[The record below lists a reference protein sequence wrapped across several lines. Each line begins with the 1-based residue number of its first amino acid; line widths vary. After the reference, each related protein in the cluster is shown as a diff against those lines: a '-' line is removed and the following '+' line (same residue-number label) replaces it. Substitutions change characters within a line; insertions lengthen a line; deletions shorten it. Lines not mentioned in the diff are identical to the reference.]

1 VDLVTDHENTVKR
14 VSLNE
19 LTVNLNLTSKQEQRL
34 SSVTLVLMFV
44 LG

>member
-1 VDLVTDHENTVKR
+1 VTDHENTVKR
-14 VSLNE
+14 VSMNE